1 MIMMRTKPT
10 NYEAAKALVAV
21 NEEVTVPAL
30 VGRLLDAGRREMPTK
45 RELSA
50 KMMKDRDFIVIEKA
64 NGRTPTVFQRIN

>member
-1 MIMMRTKPT
+1 MMRTKPT

-50 KMMKDRDFIVIEKA
+50 SIAIAIARKVFPVPA
-64 NGRTPTVFQRIN
+64 GPTAKTKS